1 VSLSARGS
9 SNRKKATLLSPG
21 DYFSGTGILNDAAL
35 QDITVMPQS
44 NVLNVATLPWKRVTE
59 ALSGQT
65 DLIEKMRTQLQGKM
79 SGKEI
84 NDKQEEG
91 MIQ

>member
-1 VSLSARGS
+1 M
-9 SNRKKATLLSPG
+9 
-21 DYFSGTGILNDAAL
+21 NDATL
-35 QDITVMPQS
+35 QDITVRPQ
-44 NVLNVATLPWKRVTE
+44 NNALNIATLPWNRVTE
-59 ALSGQT
+59 ALSGQS
-65 DLIEKMRTQLQGKM
+65 DLIEKMRSQLHGKM